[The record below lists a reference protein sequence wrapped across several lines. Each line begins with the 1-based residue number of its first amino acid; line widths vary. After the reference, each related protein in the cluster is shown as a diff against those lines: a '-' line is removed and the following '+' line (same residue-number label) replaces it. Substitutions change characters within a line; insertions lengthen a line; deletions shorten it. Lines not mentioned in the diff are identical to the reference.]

1 MLSDRSTLI
10 TRIMGRKT
18 VEYTEEQKEE
28 SIKEFGLIMHNILDC
43 ITTEAA
49 ENKIVSL
56 LEANLSCFRHKS
68 KPSKISSSNACLTVK
83 CLNLCLL
90 IRQLMTSSQC
100 LISSRSMLT

>member
-28 SIKEFGLIMHNILDC
+28 LNKEFGLIMHNILDC
-43 ITTEAA
+43 IYTEAA

-56 LEANLSCFRHKS
+56 MKANLSSFRRKS
-68 KPSKISSSNACLTVK
+68 KPSKISSSNACLRVK
-83 CLNLCLL
+83 CSNLYLL
-90 IRQLMTSSQC
+90 IPQLMTSSQC
-100 LISSRSMLT
+100 LISSRSILT